1 MRKKQF
7 ETIPPEYEGEKAG
20 QADEYAIGA
29 FVRDGILA
37 ADFYENRSGRWTA
50 MWRTLLDNTGF
61 CNYDLQKKIW
71 SGEKLDTAGSRH
83 MSLNIY
89 RRASGNGYRPLGDA
103 EKTVSGFI
111 RQTGGLIHMG
121 IWNTLRHKE
130 DCIAE
135 ERRETAEERKSRR
148 IQEKMALAPPLPD
161 DFDSFIRDGLFC
173 HDHIMYVS
181 GEKAVCTRCTGE
193 TERTGG
199 MKHNA
204 EGTCPSCGRQ
214 VTYKH
219 TGRMSEH
226 ETRKEALLIQ
236 QWENDVILRYFKC
249 SLYSQ
254 AGSRESL
261 HYSESVRTYHS
272 ERIEWYV
279 RRYVCYTDFT
289 GKEFWSDRMVQGRQV
304 SYGRCCLYSGNMQEI
319 AGLLG
324 ERGYLPIREMAKEGI
339 VIPWKVILMYPSRGA
354 VFEKLY
360 KAGLKRLAVEH
371 ICTGNVKIHDGQ
383 KALKKI
389 LGITS
394 PMLLY
399 MQDHDSGRKVL
410 GVFQD
415 AKKDNHGLNDREI
428 AELAEAGIKAG
439 ELKKVSAGS
448 RIIKT
453 FHYLQKAR
461 GYTGLKNTYSHYVDY
476 MDMIQAMDHDLTNDT
491 VRYPKDLKAAHDK
504 AVAAF
509 YRQEN
514 DKKKR
519 EALKKYPGI
528 RKREK
533 ELNERY
539 GYRDGYY
546 MIMAPSDAADI
557 VEEGRTL
564 HHCVGGDTYLHKHDT
579 GRTFIFFLRRI
590 KAPDERYYTIELDP
604 ADNRI
609 VQYYGINDTKPDK
622 EQVDRVL
629 DKWKRQLERKESRET
644 AAV

>member
-7 ETIPPEYEGEKAG
+7 ETLAPEFEGEKAG

-37 ADFYENRSGRWTA
+37 ADFYENKSGRWTA
-50 MWRTLLDNTGF
+50 MWRTLLDNTEF
-61 CNYDLQKKIW
+61 CNYDFQKKIW

-89 RRASGNGYRPLGDA
+89 RRASGNGYRTLGDA
-103 EKTVSGFI
+103 EKTVKDFV
-111 RQTGGLIHMG
+111 RQTGGYTCAG
-121 IWNTLRHKE
+121 VWDTLRYEE
-130 DCIAE
+130 DRIAEESRAAAE
-135 ERRETAEERKSRR
+135 ERRSRR
-148 IQEKMALAPPLPD
+148 IQKKMALAPPLPD
-161 DFDSFIRDGLFC
+161 DFDSFITDRLFR

-181 GEKAVCTRCTGE
+181 GKKAVCTRCAGE
-193 TERTGG
+193 TERTGS

-204 EGTCPSCGRQ
+204 EGTCPSCGRP

-226 ETRKEALLIQ
+226 ETRKEVLLIQ

-249 SLYSQ
+249 SLYSR

-261 HYSESVRTYHS
+261 HYSESVRTYHNK
-272 ERIEWYV
+272 RIECYD
-279 RRYVCYTDFT
+279 RRYICYADFC
-289 GKEFWSDRMVQGRQV
+289 GKEFWSDRMVCGRQV
-304 SYGRCCLYSGNMQEI
+304 SYGRCCLYGGNMQEI

-324 ERGYLPIREMAKEGI
+324 ERAYLPVREMAEEGT
-339 VIPWKVILMYPSRGA
+339 VIPWRKILMYPSRGA

-399 MQDHDSGRKVL
+399 MQNHDSGRKVL
-410 GVFQD
+410 EVFQD
-415 AKKDNHGLNDREI
+415 AKKDSHGLNDREI
-428 AELAEAGIKAG
+428 AELAEAGISAG

-453 FHYLQKAR
+453 LHYLQKAG
-461 GYTGLKNTYSHYVDY
+461 GYSGLKNTYSHYADY
-476 MDMIQAMDHDLTNDT
+476 MAMVQAMDYDLEKDT
-491 VRYPKDLKAAHDK
+491 VRYPEDLKAAHDK

-509 YRQEN
+509 NRQES

-533 ELNERY
+533 ELNEKY
-539 GYRDGYY
+539 GYRDGDY
-546 MIMAPSDAADI
+546 MIVAPADAADI
-557 VEEGRTL
+557 IEEGRAL
-564 HHCVGGDTYLHKHDT
+564 HHCVGGDTYLYRHDA
-579 GRTFIFFLRRI
+579 GHTFILFLRRTQ
-590 KAPDERYYTIELDP
+590 APDERYYTIELDP
-604 ADNRI
+604 GDGSI
-609 VQYYGINDTKPDK
+609 VQYYGYNDKKPDK

-629 DKWKRQLERKESRET
+629 GKWRRQLRRKESRKKT
-644 AAV
+644 AV